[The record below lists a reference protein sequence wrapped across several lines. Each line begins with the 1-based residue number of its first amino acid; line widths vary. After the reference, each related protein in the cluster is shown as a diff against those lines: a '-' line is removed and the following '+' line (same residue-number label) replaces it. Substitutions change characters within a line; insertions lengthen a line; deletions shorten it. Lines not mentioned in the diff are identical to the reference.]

1 MDDNMMG
8 FFYVLKERDGP
19 FSLEEKE
26 SFVIHFFMKNKSLCW
41 MSEEK

>member
-1 MDDNMMG
+1 MMG
-8 FFYVLKERDGP
+8 FFYALKERDEP